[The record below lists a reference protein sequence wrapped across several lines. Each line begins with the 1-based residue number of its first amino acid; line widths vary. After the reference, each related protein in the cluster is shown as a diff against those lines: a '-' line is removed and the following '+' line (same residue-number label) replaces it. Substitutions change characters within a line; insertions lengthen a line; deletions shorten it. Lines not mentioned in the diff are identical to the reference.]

1 MVGLKTREFDDEVL
15 LRQSFINQTLGE
27 NSSLRYRNPR
37 P

>member
-15 LRQSFINQTLGE
+15 LKKGFINQTLGE
-27 NSSLRYRNPR
+27 KGSLRCRNPR